1 MKCSQ
6 QHAAEKLAHAL
17 TLLRLAKDEEWPK
30 LRKQHLDEAERLIE
44 YAVGVLAE
52 AHGEAQAG

>member
-17 TLLRLAKDEEWPK
+17 TLLRLAKDEEWPE

-52 AHGEAQAG
+52 AHGEA